1 MSWSQTFKSRFFLR
15 GTLVGTTV
23 TTAYLMLVFG
33 KKMQSLRDEYEAEK
47 EKLLSKPSES
57 ELLSQDPALAGN

>member
-1 MSWSQTFKSRFFLR
+1 
-15 GTLVGTTV
+15 
-23 TTAYLMLVFG
+23 MLVFG